1 MYATRD
7 DMVKRYSLAEV
18 SQLERYLTGSE
29 SVDAAIADAGSII
42 DGWIGAK
49 YAVPLEY
56 PPDNIKIFV
65 CDIARYLLWKSKAS
79 EEVRRR
85 YDDAMSYLK
94 GVSKGT
100 NVLLVKNQLNHEVK
114 CAKWLVYG
122 RSAGHRR
129 NPDIIAPAKY
139 VVAFWD
145 GESRGTLGGIEYAKK
160 NKKRL
165 MVIKYLKHA
174 PNLKKRKVVK

>member
-7 DMVKRYSLAEV
+7 DMVKRYSLTEV
-18 SQLERYLTGSE
+18 SQLERYLSGGE

-42 DGWIGAK
+42 DGWIGAR

-100 NVLLVKNQLNHEVK
+100 NVLLVKNPTTQEVK
-114 CAKWLVYG
+114 PAAKSPTAMPMGTTY
-122 RSAGHRR
+122 
-129 NPDIIAPAKY
+129 
-139 VVAFWD
+139 
-145 GESRGTLGGIEYAKK
+145 RGGVFSDDVL
-160 NKKRL
+160 NK
-165 MVIKYLKHA
+165 M
-174 PNLKKRKVVK
+174 PSVK

>member
-7 DMVKRYSLAEV
+7 DMVKRYSLIEV
-18 SQLERYLTGSE
+18 SQLERYLMGGE

-100 NVLLVKNQLNHEVK
+100 NVLLVKNPTTQEVK
-114 CAKWLVYG
+114 PAAKSPTAMPMGTTY
-122 RSAGHRR
+122 
-129 NPDIIAPAKY
+129 
-139 VVAFWD
+139 
-145 GESRGTLGGIEYAKK
+145 RGGVFSDDVL
-160 NKKRL
+160 NK
-165 MVIKYLKHA
+165 M
-174 PNLKKRKVVK
+174 PSVK

>member
-7 DMVKRYSLAEV
+7 DMVKRYSLTEV
-18 SQLERYLTGSE
+18 SQLERYLTGGE

-42 DGWIGAK
+42 DGWVGAK

-100 NVLLVKNQLNHEVK
+100 NVLLVKNPTTQEVK
-114 CAKWLVYG
+114 PAAKSPTAMPMGTTYRGGVFG
-122 RSAGHRR
+122 D
-129 NPDIIAPAKY
+129 DILNMMP
-139 VVAFWD
+139 
-145 GESRGTLGGIEYAKK
+145 S
-160 NKKRL
+160 
-165 MVIKYLKHA
+165 LK
-174 PNLKKRKVVK
+174 

>member
-100 NVLLVKNQLNHEVK
+100 NVLLVKNPTTQEVK
-114 CAKWLVYG
+114 PAAKSPTAMPMGTTY
-122 RSAGHRR
+122 
-129 NPDIIAPAKY
+129 
-139 VVAFWD
+139 
-145 GESRGTLGGIEYAKK
+145 RGGVFSDDVL
-160 NKKRL
+160 NK
-165 MVIKYLKHA
+165 M
-174 PNLKKRKVVK
+174 PSVK

>member
-7 DMVKRYSLAEV
+7 DMVKRYSLTEV
-18 SQLERYLTGSE
+18 SQLERYLTGGE

-49 YAVPLEY
+49 YAVPLQY

-100 NVLLVKNQLNHEVK
+100 NVLLVKNPTTQEVK
-114 CAKWLVYG
+114 PAAKSPTAMPMGTTY
-122 RSAGHRR
+122 
-129 NPDIIAPAKY
+129 
-139 VVAFWD
+139 
-145 GESRGTLGGIEYAKK
+145 RGGVFSDDVL
-160 NKKRL
+160 NK
-165 MVIKYLKHA
+165 M
-174 PNLKKRKVVK
+174 PSVK

>member
-7 DMVKRYSLAEV
+7 DMVKRYSLTEV
-18 SQLERYLTGSE
+18 SQLERYLTGGE
-29 SVDAAIADAGSII
+29 SVDAARADAGSII
-42 DGWIGAK
+42 DGWVGAK

-100 NVLLVKNQLNHEVK
+100 NVLLVKNPTTQEVK
-114 CAKWLVYG
+114 PAAKSPTAMPMGTTY
-122 RSAGHRR
+122 
-129 NPDIIAPAKY
+129 
-139 VVAFWD
+139 
-145 GESRGTLGGIEYAKK
+145 RGGVFSDDVL
-160 NKKRL
+160 NK
-165 MVIKYLKHA
+165 M
-174 PNLKKRKVVK
+174 PSVK

>member
-1 MYATRD
+1 MVAAMYATRD
-7 DMVKRYSLAEV
+7 DMVKRYSLTEV

-100 NVLLVKNQLNHEVK
+100 NVLLVKNPTTQEVK
-114 CAKWLVYG
+114 PAAKSPTAMPIGTTY
-122 RSAGHRR
+122 
-129 NPDIIAPAKY
+129 
-139 VVAFWD
+139 
-145 GESRGTLGGIEYAKK
+145 RGGVFSDDVL
-160 NKKRL
+160 NK
-165 MVIKYLKHA
+165 M
-174 PNLKKRKVVK
+174 PSVK

>member
-7 DMVKRYSLAEV
+7 DMVKRYSLTEV

-100 NVLLVKNQLNHEVK
+100 NVLLVKNPTTQEVK
-114 CAKWLVYG
+114 PAAKSPTAMPMGTTY
-122 RSAGHRR
+122 
-129 NPDIIAPAKY
+129 
-139 VVAFWD
+139 
-145 GESRGTLGGIEYAKK
+145 RGGVFSDDVL
-160 NKKRL
+160 NK
-165 MVIKYLKHA
+165 M
-174 PNLKKRKVVK
+174 PSVK

>member
-7 DMVKRYSLAEV
+7 DMVKRYSLTEV
-18 SQLERYLTGSE
+18 SQLERYLTGGE
-29 SVDAAIADAGSII
+29 SVAAAIADAGSII

-56 PPDNIKIFV
+56 PPENIKIFV

-100 NVLLVKNQLNHEVK
+100 NVLLVKNPTTQEVK
-114 CAKWLVYG
+114 PAAKSPTAMPMGTTY
-122 RSAGHRR
+122 
-129 NPDIIAPAKY
+129 
-139 VVAFWD
+139 
-145 GESRGTLGGIEYAKK
+145 RGGVFSDDVL
-160 NKKRL
+160 NK
-165 MVIKYLKHA
+165 M
-174 PNLKKRKVVK
+174 PSVK

>member
-7 DMVKRYSLAEV
+7 DMVKRYSLTEV
-18 SQLERYLTGSE
+18 SQLERYLTGGE

-100 NVLLVKNQLNHEVK
+100 NVLLVKNPTTQEVK
-114 CAKWLVYG
+114 PAAKSPTAMPMGTTY
-122 RSAGHRR
+122 
-129 NPDIIAPAKY
+129 
-139 VVAFWD
+139 
-145 GESRGTLGGIEYAKK
+145 RGGVFSDDVL
-160 NKKRL
+160 NK
-165 MVIKYLKHA
+165 M
-174 PNLKKRKVVK
+174 PSVK

>member
-18 SQLERYLTGSE
+18 SQLERYLSGGE
-29 SVDAAIADAGSII
+29 SVNAAIADAGSII

-65 CDIARYLLWKSKAS
+65 CDIARYLLWKSKES

-100 NVLLVKNQLNHEVK
+100 NVLLVKNPTTQEVK
-114 CAKWLVYG
+114 PAAKSPTAMPMGTTY
-122 RSAGHRR
+122 
-129 NPDIIAPAKY
+129 
-139 VVAFWD
+139 
-145 GESRGTLGGIEYAKK
+145 RGGVFSDDVL
-160 NKKRL
+160 NK
-165 MVIKYLKHA
+165 M
-174 PNLKKRKVVK
+174 PSVK

>member
-1 MYATRD
+1 MVAAMYATRD
-7 DMVKRYSLAEV
+7 VMVQRYSLTEV
-18 SQLERYLTGSE
+18 SQLERYLTGGE

-100 NVLLVKNQLNHEVK
+100 NVLLVKNPTTQEVK
-114 CAKWLVYG
+114 PAAKSPTAMPIGTTY
-122 RSAGHRR
+122 
-129 NPDIIAPAKY
+129 
-139 VVAFWD
+139 
-145 GESRGTLGGIEYAKK
+145 RGGVFSDDVL
-160 NKKRL
+160 NK
-165 MVIKYLKHA
+165 M
-174 PNLKKRKVVK
+174 PSVK

>member
-7 DMVKRYSLAEV
+7 DMVKRYSLTEV
-18 SQLERYLTGSE
+18 SQLERYLTGGE
-29 SVDAAIADAGSII
+29 SVDAAIVDAGSII

-100 NVLLVKNQLNHEVK
+100 NVLLVKNPTTQEVK
-114 CAKWLVYG
+114 PAAKSPTAMPIGTTY
-122 RSAGHRR
+122 
-129 NPDIIAPAKY
+129 
-139 VVAFWD
+139 
-145 GESRGTLGGIEYAKK
+145 RGGVFSDDVL
-160 NKKRL
+160 NQ
-165 MVIKYLKHA
+165 M
-174 PNLKKRKVVK
+174 PSVK

>member
-18 SQLERYLTGSE
+18 SQLERCLSGGE
-29 SVDAAIADAGSII
+29 SVNAAIADAGSII

-100 NVLLVKNQLNHEVK
+100 NVLLVKNPTTQEVK
-114 CAKWLVYG
+114 PAAKSPTAMPMGTTY
-122 RSAGHRR
+122 
-129 NPDIIAPAKY
+129 
-139 VVAFWD
+139 
-145 GESRGTLGGIEYAKK
+145 RGGVFSDDVL
-160 NKKRL
+160 NK
-165 MVIKYLKHA
+165 M
-174 PNLKKRKVVK
+174 PSVK

>member
-7 DMVKRYSLAEV
+7 DMVKRYSLTEV
-18 SQLERYLTGSE
+18 SQLERYLSGGE
-29 SVDAAIADAGSII
+29 SVEAAIADAGSII
-42 DGWIGAK
+42 DGWIGAR

-100 NVLLVKNQLNHEVK
+100 NVLLVKNPTTQEVK
-114 CAKWLVYG
+114 
-122 RSAGHRR
+122 
-129 NPDIIAPAKY
+129 PAAISPTAMPMGTTY
-139 VVAFWD
+139 
-145 GESRGTLGGIEYAKK
+145 RGGVFSDDVL
-160 NKKRL
+160 NK
-165 MVIKYLKHA
+165 M
-174 PNLKKRKVVK
+174 PSVK

>member
-7 DMVKRYSLAEV
+7 DMVKRYSVTEV

-100 NVLLVKNQLNHEVK
+100 NVLLVKNPTTQEVK
-114 CAKWLVYG
+114 PAAKSPTAMPMGTTY
-122 RSAGHRR
+122 
-129 NPDIIAPAKY
+129 
-139 VVAFWD
+139 
-145 GESRGTLGGIEYAKK
+145 RGGVFSDDVL
-160 NKKRL
+160 NK
-165 MVIKYLKHA
+165 M
-174 PNLKKRKVVK
+174 PSVK

>member
-7 DMVKRYSLAEV
+7 DMVKRYSLTEV
-18 SQLERYLTGSE
+18 SQLERYLTGGE
-29 SVDAAIADAGSII
+29 SVDAAIVDAGSII

-100 NVLLVKNQLNHEVK
+100 NVLLVKNPTTQEVK
-114 CAKWLVYG
+114 PAAKSPTAMPMGTTY
-122 RSAGHRR
+122 
-129 NPDIIAPAKY
+129 
-139 VVAFWD
+139 
-145 GESRGTLGGIEYAKK
+145 RGGVFSDDVL
-160 NKKRL
+160 NK
-165 MVIKYLKHA
+165 M
-174 PNLKKRKVVK
+174 PSVK

>member
-7 DMVKRYSLAEV
+7 DMVKRYGLAEV

-42 DGWIGAK
+42 DGWIGAR

-100 NVLLVKNQLNHEVK
+100 NISLVKNPTTQEVK
-114 CAKWLVYG
+114 PAAKSPTAMPIGTTY
-122 RSAGHRR
+122 
-129 NPDIIAPAKY
+129 
-139 VVAFWD
+139 
-145 GESRGTLGGIEYAKK
+145 RGGVFSDDVL
-160 NKKRL
+160 NK
-165 MVIKYLKHA
+165 M
-174 PNLKKRKVVK
+174 PSVK

>member
-100 NVLLVKNQLNHEVK
+100 NVLLVKNPTTQEVK
-114 CAKWLVYG
+114 PAAKSPTAMPIGTTYRGGVFSDDVLNQMPSVKWGGHG
-122 RSAGHRR
+122 R
-129 NPDIIAPAKY
+129 
-139 VVAFWD
+139 
-145 GESRGTLGGIEYAKK
+145 
-160 NKKRL
+160 
-165 MVIKYLKHA
+165 
-174 PNLKKRKVVK
+174 

>member
-1 MYATRD
+1 MVAVMYATRD
-7 DMVKRYSLAEV
+7 DMVKRYSLTEV
-18 SQLERYLTGSE
+18 SQLERYLTGGE

-100 NVLLVKNQLNHEVK
+100 NVLLVKNPTTQEVK
-114 CAKWLVYG
+114 PAAKSPTAMPMGTTY
-122 RSAGHRR
+122 
-129 NPDIIAPAKY
+129 
-139 VVAFWD
+139 
-145 GESRGTLGGIEYAKK
+145 RGGVFSDDVL
-160 NKKRL
+160 NK
-165 MVIKYLKHA
+165 M
-174 PNLKKRKVVK
+174 PSVK

>member
-7 DMVKRYSLAEV
+7 DMVKRYSLTEV
-18 SQLERYLTGSE
+18 SQLERYLAGGE
-29 SVDAAIADAGSII
+29 SVEAAIADAGSII
-42 DGWIGAK
+42 DGWIGAR

-100 NVLLVKNQLNHEVK
+100 NVLLVKNPTTQEVK
-114 CAKWLVYG
+114 PAAK
-122 RSAGHRR
+122 S
-129 NPDIIAPAKY
+129 PAAMPMGTTY
-139 VVAFWD
+139 
-145 GESRGTLGGIEYAKK
+145 RGGVFSDDVL
-160 NKKRL
+160 NK
-165 MVIKYLKHA
+165 M
-174 PNLKKRKVVK
+174 PSVK

>member
-1 MYATRD
+1 MVAAMYATRD

-100 NVLLVKNQLNHEVK
+100 NVLLVKNPTTQEVK
-114 CAKWLVYG
+114 PAAKSPTAMPMGTTYRGGVFSDDVLNKMPSVKWGGHG
-122 RSAGHRR
+122 R
-129 NPDIIAPAKY
+129 
-139 VVAFWD
+139 
-145 GESRGTLGGIEYAKK
+145 
-160 NKKRL
+160 
-165 MVIKYLKHA
+165 
-174 PNLKKRKVVK
+174 

>member
-18 SQLERYLTGSE
+18 SQLERYLSGGE
-29 SVDAAIADAGSII
+29 SVNAAIADAGSII

-100 NVLLVKNQLNHEVK
+100 NVLLVKNPKTQEVK
-114 CAKWLVYG
+114 PAAKSPTAMPMGTTY
-122 RSAGHRR
+122 
-129 NPDIIAPAKY
+129 
-139 VVAFWD
+139 
-145 GESRGTLGGIEYAKK
+145 RGGVFSDDVL
-160 NKKRL
+160 NQ
-165 MVIKYLKHA
+165 M
-174 PNLKKRKVVK
+174 PSVK

>member
-1 MYATRD
+1 MVAVMYATRD
-7 DMVKRYSLAEV
+7 DMVKRYSLTEV
-18 SQLERYLTGSE
+18 SQLERYLTGGE

-100 NVLLVKNQLNHEVK
+100 NVLLVKNPTTQEVK
-114 CAKWLVYG
+114 PAAKSPTAMPTGTTY
-122 RSAGHRR
+122 
-129 NPDIIAPAKY
+129 
-139 VVAFWD
+139 
-145 GESRGTLGGIEYAKK
+145 RGGVFSDDVL
-160 NKKRL
+160 NK
-165 MVIKYLKHA
+165 M
-174 PNLKKRKVVK
+174 PSVK

>member
-7 DMVKRYSLAEV
+7 DMVKRYSLTEV
-18 SQLERYLTGSE
+18 SQLERYLMGDE
-29 SVDAAIADAGSII
+29 SVEAAIADAGSII

-100 NVLLVKNQLNHEVK
+100 NVLLVKNPTTQEVK
-114 CAKWLVYG
+114 PAAKSPTAMPMGTTY
-122 RSAGHRR
+122 
-129 NPDIIAPAKY
+129 
-139 VVAFWD
+139 
-145 GESRGTLGGIEYAKK
+145 RGGVFSDDVL
-160 NKKRL
+160 NQ
-165 MVIKYLKHA
+165 M
-174 PNLKKRKVVK
+174 PSVK

>member
-29 SVDAAIADAGSII
+29 SVDAAIADASSII
-42 DGWIGAK
+42 NGWIGAK

-100 NVLLVKNQLNHEVK
+100 NVLLVKNPTTQEVK
-114 CAKWLVYG
+114 PAAKSPTAMPIGTTY
-122 RSAGHRR
+122 
-129 NPDIIAPAKY
+129 
-139 VVAFWD
+139 
-145 GESRGTLGGIEYAKK
+145 RGGVFSDDVL
-160 NKKRL
+160 NK
-165 MVIKYLKHA
+165 M
-174 PNLKKRKVVK
+174 PSVK

>member
-7 DMVKRYSLAEV
+7 DMVKRYSLTEV
-18 SQLERYLTGSE
+18 SQLERYLMGDE

-49 YAVPLEY
+49 YTIPLEY
-56 PPDNIKIFV
+56 PPENIKIFV

-85 YDDAMSYLK
+85 YEDAMSYLK

-100 NVLLVKNQLNHEVK
+100 NVLLVKNPTTEEVK
-114 CAKWLVYG
+114 PAAKSPSTMPIGTTY
-122 RSAGHRR
+122 
-129 NPDIIAPAKY
+129 
-139 VVAFWD
+139 
-145 GESRGTLGGIEYAKK
+145 RGGVFSDDVL
-160 NKKRL
+160 NK
-165 MVIKYLKHA
+165 M
-174 PNLKKRKVVK
+174 PSVK

>member
-18 SQLERYLTGSE
+18 SQLERYLSGGE
-29 SVDAAIADAGSII
+29 SVNAAIEDAGSII

-85 YDDAMSYLK
+85 YDDAMSYL
-94 GVSKGT
+94 
-100 NVLLVKNQLNHEVK
+100 N
-114 CAKWLVYG
+114 
-122 RSAGHRR
+122 
-129 NPDIIAPAKY
+129 
-139 VVAFWD
+139 F
-145 GESRGTLGGIEYAKK
+145 
-160 NKKRL
+160 
-165 MVIKYLKHA
+165 
-174 PNLKKRKVVK
+174 

>member
-7 DMVKRYSLAEV
+7 DMVKRYSLTEV
-18 SQLERYLTGSE
+18 SQLERYLTGGE

-100 NVLLVKNQLNHEVK
+100 NVLLVKNPTTQEVK
-114 CAKWLVYG
+114 PAAKSPTAMPMGTTYRGGVF
-122 RSAGHRR
+122 SD
-129 NPDIIAPAKY
+129 DILNQMP
-139 VVAFWD
+139 
-145 GESRGTLGGIEYAKK
+145 S
-160 NKKRL
+160 
-165 MVIKYLKHA
+165 
-174 PNLKKRKVVK
+174 VK

>member
-18 SQLERYLTGSE
+18 LQLERYLTGSE

-100 NVLLVKNQLNHEVK
+100 NVLLVKNPTTQEVK
-114 CAKWLVYG
+114 PAAKSPTAMPIGTTY
-122 RSAGHRR
+122 
-129 NPDIIAPAKY
+129 
-139 VVAFWD
+139 
-145 GESRGTLGGIEYAKK
+145 RGGVFSDDVL
-160 NKKRL
+160 NK
-165 MVIKYLKHA
+165 M
-174 PNLKKRKVVK
+174 PSVK

>member
-7 DMVKRYSLAEV
+7 DMVKRYSLNEI
-18 SQLERYLTGSE
+18 SQLERYLMGDE
-29 SVDAAIADAGSII
+29 SVEAAIADAGSII

-49 YAVPLEY
+49 YAIPLEY

-85 YDDAMSYLK
+85 YEDAMSYLK

-100 NVLLVKNQLNHEVK
+100 NVLLVKNPITEEVK
-114 CAKWLVYG
+114 PAAKSPSTMPIGTTY
-122 RSAGHRR
+122 
-129 NPDIIAPAKY
+129 
-139 VVAFWD
+139 
-145 GESRGTLGGIEYAKK
+145 RGGVFSDDVL
-160 NKKRL
+160 NQ
-165 MVIKYLKHA
+165 MPSIK
-174 PNLKKRKVVK
+174 